1 MVDWHRKFRREY
13 DAARTALASGGGFE
27 RGWQALAERL
37 AALMGLDGFDVGR
50 EESLGELRRR
60 VADHAGEDKELLNAA
75 GGATEPDAGAVDA
88 DAAKRAAALKLLRHV
103 YLQNRAGNRRA
114 WVVSL
119 PVEFRDWP
127 SRQLAASAGSSSQVR
142 QLLASRREHFDE
154 QQRTWLG
161 IATQQGLAWCQKAGI
176 VLAAAGMPAGGAGAS
191 TLAGRAQARAMVR
204 RWFAEEA
211 APERAIDALVGT
223 LARGFKDI
231 VATLNRGHFVI
242 TDWVPFRGAST
253 ADESDFLASEAFT
266 FRGGGEGMDVVYV
279 EGAFFDE
286 VAGSILRGPANW
298 ARILVHE
305 LSHLVCGTHDLTVGL
320 PRYAWNG
327 IGPHAGYAHGETIR
341 NADNWAFFAADCGA
355 ALTPG
360 QRETAL
366 RRA

>member
-13 DAARTALASGGGFE
+13 DAARAALAPGAAFE
-27 RGWQALAERL
+27 RGWQPLVERL
-37 AALMGLDGFDVGR
+37 AALMGLDGFDAGR
-50 EESLGELRRR
+50 EDALVELRRR
-60 VADHAGEDKELLNAA
+60 VAEHAGEDKELLHAA
-75 GGATEPDAGAVDA
+75 AAAEPDAGAIDA
-88 DAAKRAAALKLLRHV
+88 EAAKRAAALKLLRHV

-114 WVVSL
+114 WVVSV

-127 SRQLAASAGSSSQVR
+127 SRQLAACAGNALR
-142 QLLASRREHFDE
+142 AKQLLASRREHFDD
-154 QQRTWLG
+154 QQRNWLG
-161 IATQQGLAWCQKAGI
+161 IATQQGLAWSQKAGI
-176 VLAAAGMPAGGAGAS
+176 VLAAAAMPAGGAGPGM
-191 TLAGRAQARAMVR
+191 LAGRSQARAMVR
-204 RWFAEEA
+204 RWFAEEG
-211 APERAIDALVGT
+211 APERVVDTLVST

-231 VATLNRGHFVI
+231 VAMLNRGHFVI
-242 TDWVPFRGAST
+242 TDWVPFRDASS

-279 EGAFFDE
+279 ERAFFDE
-286 VAGSILRGPANW
+286 VAGSVLRGPANW
-298 ARILVHE
+298 TRILVHE

-327 IGPHAGYAHGETIR
+327 IGPHAGYGNGETIR

-360 QRETAL
+360 QRDTAL